1 MGLAAADYNSTFLD
15 PVPYNGVRP
24 MDDALRAKLERARL
38 DLLDLS
44 ARNRLLNAPL
54 MAAPKSTRTIRVR
67 DEVASEV
74 YRLLVGDAKAMTF
87 AAAPAKA
94 NAAGDDAEG
103 SLPQPDENEALDERG
118 VAARHRDAKLQTSL
132 TSEALQKRLLHLFYD
147 ARTFA
152 EEQGV
157 NILFLATGFL
167 KWIDATKTERYAPL
181 VLIPVNLHRNSAAS
195 RFQLR
200 WRPEE
205 QPDGNLTLA
214 AKLETEFRVRLPEF
228 PDPEAEGFDLAA
240 YFAAVAEA
248 VRPMAGWEVLPNEM
262 LLGFFSFA
270 KFLMYRDL
278 DSANWPGRGLAG
290 HPLVSGLLEGGVN
303 TQPSRIPDDANLDE
317 YLKAAEVRPVVDMD
331 GSQTLAVYEA
341 NRGSNLV
348 IQGPPGTGKSQTIA
362 NVIANAVLD
371 GKKVLFLAEKMAAL
385 EVVKRRLD
393 SIGLGSIC
401 LEMHSNKVEKR
412 LVLGEVGRTMAA
424 GKPTAEPPS
433 PQELAALQQVR
444 DTLNAHC
451 RRLHQPVQPAGM
463 SAYECMGVLAHL
475 RRTRNL
481 PPMDI
486 PLDRADTWT
495 PAERLRR
502 KELIGQIADWIR
514 THGVPNKHAWYGTSG
529 EPMLRGDADL
539 FLEKLRETEETLSK
553 LPLFGQSNMEEAME
567 AAAHLRR
574 NAGLPEEADAAV
586 WRDQLAAIGELV
598 QKGLAVSKGREE
610 VEAIFAPKAWDYDVE
625 DVRDELDEQ
634 GDGFFNFLSVDFR
647 AAKNQML
654 SLLRNVSSMPADAKG
669 RVALLDK
676 LIDAQKARREF
687 GTKHEELGRAAFG
700 RLWEGEKSDWPW
712 FEQIHRWAS
721 ERPGINA
728 WVTTPLR
735 DLDAVR
741 DCHATLKLI
750 GNRLRAP
757 LTTDPIES
765 VRAELQR
772 WVSNPEGM
780 HHWAAY
786 TALEK
791 QAIELGLGGLVDRLM
806 NGRVSADEALD
817 RFAQAFHIALLRI
830 VALTEP
836 DLARFDGQSH
846 NRHVDQFQNLDE
858 RYLEANRAA
867 VLHKHYANIPRYTGP
882 GNGAM
887 GVLKEEIAKKR
898 RHLPLRQLVK
908 QAGPALQALK
918 PVFLMSPL
926 SVAQFLEPGAIEF
939 DLLVVD
945 EASQIEP
952 VDALGAMARCR
963 QAVVVGDDRQL
974 PPTRFFS
981 KMTGDGVGTGEEDA
995 ETTGV
1000 ADLDSILGVCRARGF
1015 AERMLRWHYRSRHE
1029 SLIAVSNR
1037 EFYENRLFL
1046 IPSPL
1051 RSKGGLRF
1059 HHLPNAVYEAGTAV
1073 NRVEAKAVAEAVMRH
1088 AQASPKLSL
1097 GVAAFSVNQRDA
1109 ILEELEVLR
1118 RGNPAAEAFF
1128 AEQPDSGEPF
1138 FVKNLENV
1146 QGDER
1151 DVIFISIGRG
1161 READG
1166 SLHMR
1171 FGPLNLPGGERRLNV
1186 LISRAK
1192 LRCEVFSS
1200 ITGQEIDG
1208 HRANSRGVAALRT
1221 FLIYAQ
1227 TGLLD
1232 GAGVEAAKQTASRVA
1247 LDVAEVVRGAGYEV
1261 TERYGLAGLF
1271 LDLAVVDPAHP
1282 DRVLMGIEIDGEQYR
1297 AAQCARDRDRL
1308 RTQVLERQGWQLYRL
1323 WTADWYQRPEEQA
1336 SKLLAAL
1343 AAAPRVEQ
1351 EPEPEE
1357 PEVLVE
1363 QPAEVAAP
1371 VAVAADVELGVRY
1384 VDAVL
1389 QVPPQLELQ
1398 DAPRAFLIE
1407 IVRQVVQAEGP
1418 IHEDDVIA
1426 RVRMAWKLARAGSRV
1441 QTIIRQAL
1449 AAAAPGVE
1457 KLAGDFYW
1465 IPGSTVQAR
1474 NRLRP
1479 AERIAPM
1486 EMDAALL
1493 VAAKACVAGSRD
1505 QLIQTAARALG
1516 SKVVSASMRQA
1527 LSAQVDELVQKQALT
1542 ERHGLLSLS

>member
-1 MGLAAADYNSTFLD
+1 
-15 PVPYNGVRP
+15 
-24 MDDALRAKLERARL
+24 MDDGIRAQLEKARL

-54 MAAPKSTRTIRVR
+54 LAAPKSTRSVRVR
-67 DEVASEV
+67 DEVSAEV
-74 YRLLVGDAKAMTF
+74 YRLLVDQAKALSF
-87 AAAPAKA
+87 APGKTV
-94 NAAGDDAEG
+94 AGGENDEG
-103 SLPQPDENEALDERG
+103 TLPQPDENESVDERG
-118 VAARHRDAKLQTSL
+118 VAARHRDAKLQTAL

-157 NILFLATGFL
+157 NILFLAAGFL
-167 KWIDATKTERYAPL
+167 KWVDAGKTDRYAPL
-181 VLIPVNLHRNSAAS
+181 ALIPVNLHRSSAAS

-200 WRPEE
+200 WRQEE
-205 QPDGNLTLA
+205 LPDGNLTLG
-214 AKLETEFRVRLPEF
+214 AKLETEFQIRLPEF
-228 PDPEAEGFDLAA
+228 PDPEADNFDLQA
-240 YFAAVAEA
+240 YFDKVAEA

-278 DSANWPGRGLAG
+278 DPANWPGRGLGG
-290 HPLVSGLLEGGVN
+290 HPLVSGLLSGGIAAQNV
-303 TQPSRIPDDANLDE
+303 RIPEDANIDD

-331 GSQTLAVYEA
+331 GSQTLAVHEA
-341 NRGSNLV
+341 NRGVNLV

-362 NVIANAVLD
+362 NVIANAVMD

-393 SIGLGSIC
+393 GIGLGGMC

-412 LVLGEVGRTMAA
+412 LVLGELSRTMQMARPA
-424 GKPTAEPPS
+424 AEPAT
-433 PQELAALQQVR
+433 PQELTALQSVR

-463 SAYECMGVLAHL
+463 TAYECMGVLAHL

-481 PPMDI
+481 SPMDI
-486 PLDRADTWT
+486 PLDRTDTWT
-495 PAERLRR
+495 AAERMRR

-514 THGVPNKHAWYGTSG
+514 ENGVPNKHSWYGTSG

-539 FLEKLRETEETLSK
+539 FLEKLRETEETLATI
-553 LPLFGQSNMEEAME
+553 PLFGQANMDDAVA

-598 QKGLAVSKGREE
+598 QKGLAVAKGREE
-610 VEAIFAPKAWDYDVE
+610 VEAIFTPKAWDHDVE

-654 SLLRNVSSMPADAKG
+654 SLLRNVSSMPEDAKG

-676 LIDAQKARREF
+676 LIDAQKARKEF
-687 GTKHEELGRAAFG
+687 GTQHDALGRAAFG
-700 RLWEGEKSDWPW
+700 RLWEGERSDWKW
-712 FEQIHRWAS
+712 FDQIHRWAS
-721 ERPGINA
+721 EKPGLNA

-735 DLDAVR
+735 TLDAVR
-741 DCHATLKLI
+741 DCHAALHLI

-757 LTTDPIES
+757 LTTDPIDA
-765 VRAELQR
+765 VRAELRR
-772 WVSNPEGM
+772 WVADPEGM
-780 HHWAAY
+780 HRWAGY
-786 TALEK
+786 TSLEK

-830 VALTEP
+830 MALSEP
-836 DLARFDGQSH
+836 DLARFDGQNH
-846 NRHVDQFQNLDE
+846 NRHVGQFQSLDA

-867 VLHKHYANIPRYTGP
+867 AQQKHYSGIPKYAGPATG
-882 GNGAM
+882 AI
-887 GVLKEEIAKKR
+887 GVVKEEIAKKR

-939 DLLVVD
+939 DLLVID

-952 VDALGAMARCR
+952 VDALGAIARCR

-981 KMTGDGVGTGEEDA
+981 KLTGDGAGSEDEA
-995 ETTGV
+995 EVTGV
-1000 ADLDSILGVCRARGF
+1000 ADLDSILGLCRARGF

-1059 HHLPNAVYEAGTAV
+1059 HPVANAVYEAGTAV
-1073 NRVEAKAVAEAVMRH
+1073 NRVEAKAVADAVMRH
-1088 AQASPKLSL
+1088 AMTSPKLSL

-1109 ILEELEVLR
+1109 ILDELEALR
-1118 RGNPAAEAFF
+1118 RANPAAEAFF
-1128 AEQPDSGEPF
+1128 SEQPESGEPF

-1151 DVIFISIGRG
+1151 DVIFISIGRA

-1166 SLHMR
+1166 ALHMR

-1200 ITGQEIDG
+1200 ITGQEIDTQ
-1208 HRANSRGVAALRT
+1208 RVTSRGVAALRT

-1232 GAGVEAAKQTASRVA
+1232 TDGSDAAKQATMAAASRVSQ
-1247 LDVAEVVRGAGYEV
+1247 DIAEVVRGAGYEV
-1261 TERYGLAGLF
+1261 IERYGLAGLF
-1271 LDLAVVDPAHP
+1271 LDLAVVDPAHR
-1282 DRVLMGIEIDGEQYR
+1282 DRILLGIEIDGEQYR

-1308 RTQVLERQGWQLYRL
+1308 REAVLKRQGWHLYRV
-1323 WTADWYQRPEEQA
+1323 WTADWYQRPDEQA
-1336 SKLLAAL
+1336 TKLLAAL
-1343 AAAPRVEQ
+1343 AAAPRVEA
-1351 EPEPEE
+1351 EPDIE
-1357 PEVLVE
+1357 
-1363 QPAEVAAP
+1363 AP
-1371 VAVAADVELGVRY
+1371 VASQALLESIPAAPPSSVPAEATVPVEAEALGVPY
-1384 VDAVL
+1384 VEAVL
-1389 QVPPQLELQ
+1389 QPPLHLELQ
-1398 DAPRAFLIE
+1398 DAPLAFLKE
-1407 IVRQVVQAEGP
+1407 MVRQVVTAEGP
-1418 IHEDDVIA
+1418 VHEDDVIT
-1426 RVRMAWKLARAGSRV
+1426 RVRTAWKLARAGSRV
-1441 QTIIRQAL
+1441 QTVLRQAL
-1449 AAAAPGVE
+1449 AAATGIEALPG
-1457 KLAGDFYW
+1457 GFYQV
-1465 IPGSTVQAR
+1465 PDVVPQAR
-1474 NRLRP
+1474 NRARP
-1479 AERIAPM
+1479 PERIAPS

-1493 VAAKACVAGSRD
+1493 VAAKACVAGTRD
-1505 QLIQTAARALG
+1505 QLVQTAARALG
-1516 SKVVSASMRQA
+1516 SKFASAAMRQA
-1527 LSAQVDELVQKQALT
+1527 LGAQLTSLISQNRLV
-1542 ERHGLLSLS
+1542 ERHELISLS